1 MKVSAFWRSSALLLI
16 LAILVTVSGCKGS
29 ERTFGDFEYTDSIR
43 LFSGSMGRSTVIS
56 DSDTVKDLT
65 DAVNSLEVTGK
76 GRADID
82 GYIFEIS
89 WLEGDAVKY
98 SIILYSEN
106 EIGYDGYLYE
116 ADTSALIEVL
126 SRVPM
131 PL

>member
-1 MKVSAFWRSSALLLI
+1 MLI
-16 LAILVTVSGCKGS
+16 FAILVTVSGCNGS
-29 ERTFGDFEYTDSIR
+29 ERTFGDFEYTESIR

-56 DSDTVKDLT
+56 DSDTVRDLT

>member
-1 MKVSAFWRSSALLLI
+1 MLI
-16 LAILVTVSGCKGS
+16 LAILFTVSGCKGS
-29 ERTFGDFEYTDSIR
+29 PTFGDFEYTESIR

-126 SRVPM
+126 SRVQM
-131 PL
+131 TL